1 MALVFGAE
9 GSTTSL
15 CDVFDVLCDL
25 GADARPDID
34 PRRALGCPGP
44 PSDVPR
50 GRRRVDGFLRPGRL
64 EDEGSRAGILGL
76 WDILYD
82 NQKGSQWQW

>member
-1 MALVFGAE
+1 MLPLQKRRSTSIRRTLVCGAE

-15 CDVFDVLCDL
+15 SDVFDVLCAL
-25 GADARPDID
+25 GTDARPDID

-50 GRRRVDGFLRPGRL
+50 G
-64 EDEGSRAGILGL
+64 A
-76 WDILYD
+76 
-82 NQKGSQWQW
+82 